1 MSEKKGIIEFVKDN
15 RKKIIKGAV
24 IAAGLVAGLVV
35 IRGLVN
41 HTEKLFVETIETFVP
56 GNSTTLEA
64 INDVIESA

>member
-24 IAAGLVAGLVV
+24 IAAGLVAGIVV

-41 HTEKLFVETIETFVP
+41 YNEKLFVETIETFVP
-56 GNSTTLEA
+56 GNSTTLET
-64 INDVIESA
+64 INDVV